1 MAQKKITFRELSKI
15 TNYYKTSK
23 SEWQGK
29 KGIFYFLTENLTEV
43 QKKELSKYNCEILVS
58 MSQYAP
64 ELKTNV
70 IFVQN

>member
-1 MAQKKITFRELSKI
+1 MSQKKITFRELSKI
-15 TNYYKTSK
+15 TNCYKTSK

-29 KGIFYFLTENLTEV
+29 KGIFYFLTESLTEV

-58 MSQYAP
+58 RSQYAP